1 LVNNPLI
8 AFRLGQ
14 FGWSA
19 TIESATDWQGAA
31 RYPRALGRAGRFTD
45 SNGDMNDLL
54 EGVRS
59 SFPRDD
65 RALARILARRGQVAY
80 AVFDP
85 VRESPRPVR
94 ETPRPKTTGRELRL
108 TGRRRT
114 RLRSAK
120 ILDAANA
127 FVCDC
132 LIYDRSATG
141 LRLTLARDLGLPP
154 QFQVHDD
161 ETGAVELAATVW
173 RRGAT
178 LGVRFCGYGAS
189 TLRPS
194 ERAALR
200 GRYYAVRD

>member
-1 LVNNPLI
+1 M
-8 AFRLGQ
+8 
-14 FGWSA
+14 S
-19 TIESATDWQGAA
+19 
-31 RYPRALGRAGRFTD
+31 
-45 SNGDMNDLL
+45 DLL

-59 SFPRDD
+59 PFRRDD
-65 RALARILARRGQVAY
+65 SALARALARRGQVAY
-80 AVFDP
+80 AVFEP
-85 VRESPRPVR
+85 AR
-94 ETPRPKTTGRELRL
+94 ETPRPTKRGRELRL
-108 TGRRRT
+108 AGRRRT

-141 LRLTLARDLGLPP
+141 LRLTLAQEIGLPP

-161 ETGAVELAATVW
+161 ETGVVESVATVW

-178 LGVRFCGYGAS
+178 LGVRFNGYGAS
-189 TLRPS
+189 TLKPA

>member
-1 LVNNPLI
+1 M
-8 AFRLGQ
+8 
-14 FGWSA
+14 S
-19 TIESATDWQGAA
+19 
-31 RYPRALGRAGRFTD
+31 
-45 SNGDMNDLL
+45 DLL

-80 AVFDP
+80 VVFDT
-85 VRESPRPVR
+85 VRATPRP
-94 ETPRPKTTGRELRL
+94 ETPRPKATGRELRL

-141 LRLTLARDLGLPP
+141 LRLTLARDVGLPP
-154 QFQVHDD
+154 QFQIHDD
-161 ETGAVELAATVW
+161 ETGAVESVATVW

-189 TLRPS
+189 TLKPS

>member
-1 LVNNPLI
+1 M
-8 AFRLGQ
+8 
-14 FGWSA
+14 S
-19 TIESATDWQGAA
+19 
-31 RYPRALGRAGRFTD
+31 
-45 SNGDMNDLL
+45 DLL

-65 RALARILARRGQVAY
+65 RALARVLARRGQVAY

-85 VRESPRPVR
+85 AR
-94 ETPRPKTTGRELRL
+94 ETPRPKAAGRELRL
-108 TGRRRT
+108 AGRRRT

-120 ILDAANA
+120 ILDAANS
-127 FVCDC
+127 FVSDC

-141 LRLTLARDLGLPP
+141 LRLTLARDVGLPP
-154 QFQVHDD
+154 RFQVHDD
-161 ETGAVELAATVW
+161 ETGAVELVATVW

-178 LGVRFCGYGAS
+178 LGARFCGYGAS

-194 ERAALR
+194 ERAALK

>member
-1 LVNNPLI
+1 M
-8 AFRLGQ
+8 
-14 FGWSA
+14 S
-19 TIESATDWQGAA
+19 
-31 RYPRALGRAGRFTD
+31 
-45 SNGDMNDLL
+45 DLL

-59 SFPRDD
+59 SYPRDD
-65 RALARILARRGQVAY
+65 RALARALARRGQVAY
-80 AVFDP
+80 AVFEP
-85 VRESPRPVR
+85 AR
-94 ETPRPKTTGRELRL
+94 ETPRPAKRGRELRL
-108 TGRRRT
+108 AGRRRT

-141 LRLTLARDLGLPP
+141 LRLTLAQEIGLPP

-161 ETGAVELAATVW
+161 ETGVVESVATVW

-178 LGVRFCGYGAS
+178 LGVRFNGYGAS
-189 TLRPS
+189 TLKPA

>member
-1 LVNNPLI
+1 LPARDLRIGNGL
-8 AFRLGQ
+8 AR
-14 FGWSA
+14 
-19 TIESATDWQGAA
+19 AA
-31 RYPRALGRAGRFTD
+31 AYPRDRGHAGRITD
-45 SNGDMNDLL
+45 SNGDMSDLL

-59 SFPRDD
+59 SFRRDD
-65 RALARILARRGQVAY
+65 RALARAMARRGQVAY
-80 AVFDP
+80 AVCDP
-85 VRESPRPVR
+85 VREL
-94 ETPRPKTTGRELRL
+94 PRPKTSGRELRL
-108 TGRRRT
+108 AGRRRT

-141 LRLTLARDLGLPP
+141 IRLTLARDVGLPR

-161 ETGAVELAATVW
+161 ETGAIELVATVW

-178 LGVRFCGYGAS
+178 LGARFSGYGAA
-189 TLRPS
+189 TLTPS

>member
-1 LVNNPLI
+1 M
-8 AFRLGQ
+8 
-14 FGWSA
+14 S
-19 TIESATDWQGAA
+19 
-31 RYPRALGRAGRFTD
+31 
-45 SNGDMNDLL
+45 DLL

-59 SFPRDD
+59 SYPRDD
-65 RALARILARRGQVAY
+65 RALARALARRGQVAY
-80 AVFDP
+80 AVFEP
-85 VRESPRPVR
+85 AR
-94 ETPRPKTTGRELRL
+94 ETPRPTKRGRELRL
-108 TGRRRT
+108 AGRRRT

-141 LRLTLARDLGLPP
+141 LRLTLAQEIGLPP

-161 ETGAVELAATVW
+161 ETGVVESVATVW

-178 LGVRFCGYGAS
+178 LGVRFNGYGAS
-189 TLRPS
+189 TLKPA

>member
-1 LVNNPLI
+1 MVNNPLI
-8 AFRLGQ
+8 VFPLGQ
-14 FGWSA
+14 LSRSA
-19 TIESATDWQGAA
+19 ATESATDWQGAA
-31 RYPRALGRAGRFTD
+31 RYPRALGRVGRLSD
-45 SNGDMNDLL
+45 SNGEMSDLL
-54 EGVRS
+54 EGVPS
-59 SFPRDD
+59 SLPRGD

-80 AVFDP
+80 AVFD
-85 VRESPRPVR
+85 SIR

-108 TGRRRT
+108 AGRRRT

-141 LRLTLARDLGLPP
+141 LRLTLARDVGLPK

-161 ETGAVELAATVW
+161 DSGVVESVATAW

-189 TLRPS
+189 TLTPS
-194 ERAALR
+194 ERTALR

>member
-1 LVNNPLI
+1 MVNNPLI
-8 AFRLGQ
+8 VFPLGQ
-14 FGWSA
+14 FSRSA
-19 TIESATDWQGAA
+19 TTESATDWHGAA
-31 RYPRALGRAGRFTD
+31 RYLRALGRAGRFTD
-45 SNGDMNDLL
+45 SNGDMSDLL

-59 SFPRDD
+59 SFARDD
-65 RALARILARRGQVAY
+65 RALARVLARRGQVAY

-85 VRESPRPVR
+85 VRETPRAVR
-94 ETPRPKTTGRELRL
+94 ETPRPKTNGRELRL
-108 TGRRRT
+108 AGRRRT

-141 LRLTLARDLGLPP
+141 LRLTLARDVGLPP

-161 ETGAVELAATVW
+161 ETGVVESVAAAW

-189 TLRPS
+189 TLKPS

>member
-1 LVNNPLI
+1 MVNNPLI
-8 AFRLGQ
+8 VFPLGQ
-14 FGWSA
+14 LSRSA
-19 TIESATDWQGAA
+19 ATESATDWQGAA
-31 RYPRALGRAGRFTD
+31 GYPRALGRVGRLSD
-45 SNGDMNDLL
+45 SNGEMSDLL

-59 SFPRDD
+59 SLPRGD

-80 AVFDP
+80 AVFD
-85 VRESPRPVR
+85 SVR

-108 TGRRRT
+108 AGRRRT

-141 LRLTLARDLGLPP
+141 LRLTLARDVGLPK

-161 ETGAVELAATVW
+161 DSGVVESVATAW

-189 TLRPS
+189 TLTPS
-194 ERAALR
+194 ERTALR

>member
-1 LVNNPLI
+1 M
-8 AFRLGQ
+8 
-14 FGWSA
+14 S
-19 TIESATDWQGAA
+19 
-31 RYPRALGRAGRFTD
+31 
-45 SNGDMNDLL
+45 DLL

-59 SFPRDD
+59 SYPRDD
-65 RALARILARRGQVAY
+65 RALARILARRGQVDY

-85 VRESPRPVR
+85 VRETPRP
-94 ETPRPKTTGRELRL
+94 ETPRPKAAGRELRL
-108 TGRRRT
+108 AGRRRT

-120 ILDAANA
+120 ILDAANV
-127 FVCDC
+127 FFCDC

-141 LRLTLARDLGLPP
+141 LRLTLARDVGLPP
-154 QFQVHDD
+154 QFQIHDD
-161 ETGAVELAATVW
+161 ETGAVESVATVW

>member
-1 LVNNPLI
+1 M
-8 AFRLGQ
+8 
-14 FGWSA
+14 S
-19 TIESATDWQGAA
+19 
-31 RYPRALGRAGRFTD
+31 
-45 SNGDMNDLL
+45 DLL
-54 EGVRS
+54 EGVPS
-59 SFPRDD
+59 SLPRGD

-80 AVFDP
+80 AVFD
-85 VRESPRPVR
+85 SIR

-108 TGRRRT
+108 AGRRRT

-141 LRLTLARDLGLPP
+141 LRLTLARDVGLPK

-161 ETGAVELAATVW
+161 DSGVVESVATAW

-189 TLRPS
+189 TLTPS
-194 ERAALR
+194 ERTALR

>member
-1 LVNNPLI
+1 M
-8 AFRLGQ
+8 
-14 FGWSA
+14 S
-19 TIESATDWQGAA
+19 
-31 RYPRALGRAGRFTD
+31 
-45 SNGDMNDLL
+45 DLL
-54 EGVRS
+54 QGVRS
-59 SFPRDD
+59 SFRRDD
-65 RALARILARRGQVAY
+65 RALARFLARRGQVAY

-85 VRESPRPVR
+85 AS
-94 ETPRPKTTGRELRL
+94 ETLRPKSTGRELRL
-108 TGRRRT
+108 AGRRRT

-120 ILDAANA
+120 ILVSANA

-141 LRLTLARDLGLPP
+141 LRLTLARDVGLPP

>member
-1 LVNNPLI
+1 M
-8 AFRLGQ
+8 G
-14 FGWSA
+14 
-19 TIESATDWQGAA
+19 
-31 RYPRALGRAGRFTD
+31 
-45 SNGDMNDLL
+45 DLL

-59 SFPRDD
+59 SFSRDD
-65 RALARILARRGQVAY
+65 RALARALARRGQVAY
-80 AVFDP
+80 VVFDP
-85 VRESPRPVR
+85 VRETPRAVR
-94 ETPRPKTTGRELRL
+94 EKPRPKTTGRELRL

-141 LRLTLARDLGLPP
+141 LRLTLARDVRLPP

-161 ETGAVELAATVW
+161 ETGAVELVATVW
-173 RRGAT
+173 RRDAT

-189 TLRPS
+189 TLKAS
-194 ERAALR
+194 ERAALS

>member
-1 LVNNPLI
+1 M
-8 AFRLGQ
+8 
-14 FGWSA
+14 S
-19 TIESATDWQGAA
+19 
-31 RYPRALGRAGRFTD
+31 
-45 SNGDMNDLL
+45 DLL

-59 SFPRDD
+59 SFRRDD
-65 RALARILARRGQVAY
+65 RALARVLARRGQVAY
-80 AVFDP
+80 AVFDS
-85 VRESPRPVR
+85 VREAPRV
-94 ETPRPKTTGRELRL
+94 ETPRPKPTGRELRL
-108 TGRRRT
+108 AGRRRT

-141 LRLTLARDLGLPP
+141 LRLTLACEIGLPP

-161 ETGAVELAATVW
+161 ETGAVELVATVW

-178 LGVRFCGYGAS
+178 LGVRFSGYGAS
-189 TLRPS
+189 TLKPS

>member
-1 LVNNPLI
+1 M
-8 AFRLGQ
+8 
-14 FGWSA
+14 
-19 TIESATDWQGAA
+19 TESATDWQGAA

-45 SNGDMNDLL
+45 SNGDMSDLL

-65 RALARILARRGQVAY
+65 RALARVLARRGQVAY

-85 VRESPRPVR
+85 VRE
-94 ETPRPKTTGRELRL
+94 TPRPKTTGRELRL
-108 TGRRRT
+108 AGRRRT

-141 LRLTLARDLGLPP
+141 LRLTLARDVGLPP

-161 ETGAVELAATVW
+161 ETGVVESVATAW

-189 TLRPS
+189 TLKPS
-194 ERAALR
+194 ERAALGR
-200 GRYYAVRD
+200 RYYAVRD

>member
-1 LVNNPLI
+1 MSVV
-8 AFRLGQ
+8 
-14 FGWSA
+14 
-19 TIESATDWQGAA
+19 
-31 RYPRALGRAGRFTD
+31 
-45 SNGDMNDLL
+45 L

-59 SFPRDD
+59 AFPRDD
-65 RALARILARRGQVAY
+65 RGLARVLARRGQVAY
-80 AVFDP
+80 VVLD
-85 VRESPRPVR
+85 SLR
-94 ETPRPKTTGRELRL
+94 ETPRPETPRPKAAGRELRL
-108 TGRRRT
+108 AGRRRT
-114 RLRSAK
+114 RMRSAK

-141 LRLTLARDLGLPP
+141 LRLTLARDVGLPP

-161 ETGAVELAATVW
+161 ETGAVESVAVVW

-189 TLRPS
+189 TLKPR